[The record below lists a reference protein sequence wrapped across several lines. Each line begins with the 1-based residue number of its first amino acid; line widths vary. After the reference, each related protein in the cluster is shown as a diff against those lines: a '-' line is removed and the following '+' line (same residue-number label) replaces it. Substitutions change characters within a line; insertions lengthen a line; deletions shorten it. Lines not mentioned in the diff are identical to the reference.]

1 MVQSRQKCEGPFE
14 VIYPDSVSA
23 AQTALIRLIQ
33 LAHAGERAAA
43 LAYRGHAAAWWSRR
57 ERAEIAQIEAEE
69 LQHRRAVGEM
79 LLQLNA
85 RPDPKQEKIM
95 WGVGSLIGLLC
106 HFGGWVIPMYG
117 AGKLESGN
125 IWEYE
130 HAARLAQLA
139 GHPNLVPA
147 LLEMAEVEWEHEAY
161 FRSQVRSHW
170 LGKTLPLWKIPA
182 AKAQIQT
189 GFAEFMQTHSNVK
202 ETSHA

>member
-1 MVQSRQKCEGPFE
+1 MT
-14 VIYPDSVSA
+14 VIYPESVSD
-23 AQTALIRLIQ
+23 AQAALIRLLQ

-43 LAYRGHAAAWWSRR
+43 LAYRGHAAAWWARR
-57 ERAEIAQIEAEE
+57 ERAEIAQIETEE
-69 LQHRRAVGEM
+69 WQHRNAVGAM
-79 LLQLNA
+79 LRQLNA

-95 WGVGSLIGLLC
+95 WGIGSLIGLLC
-106 HFGGWVIPMYG
+106 HFGGWLIPMYG

-130 HAARLAQLA
+130 HAARLAQIA
-139 GHPNLVPA
+139 DHPDLVPA

-189 GFAEFMQTHSNVK
+189 DFAKFVQTRSNVK